1 MGGFWDLGSSEFVLG
16 GLYVT
21 LDLSENLSGDSFES
35 LTLVDAPQPIAILC
49 RFRLKLLFVR

>member
-1 MGGFWDLGSSEFVLG
+1 MGSSELVLG

-21 LDLSENLSGDSFES
+21 LDLSEDLSGDSFES
-35 LTLVDAPQPIAILC
+35 LTLVDAPQPIAILR